1 VELILLLSAQ
11 EKIMRRALVL
21 AAAAALATIACSG
34 ESGSPSSPSG
44 PSGPSGS
51 QGTLNLRITDSP
63 FGKAKAVLVT
73 FSDVSMHRNGDW
85 KKVAFADGS
94 TTRTCDLKK
103 LENSTQDLLGTGP
116 LEAGEYTMIRLVVQ
130 SARVYLDNAAVSA
143 TPCAPSIPAPAGAVS
158 NATMPSGEVK
168 LNGSFGVAAGGATT
182 ILIDFDGES
191 SFSQTG
197 NGSYMIN
204 PVIRILSVQ

>member
-1 VELILLLSAQ
+1 VELVLLLTAQ
-11 EKIMRRALVL
+11 EKIMRRASVL
-21 AAAAALATIACSG
+21 AAAVATALSTFACSG
-34 ESGSPSSPSG
+34 ESGSPSG
-44 PSGPSGS
+44 PSAPSGS

-85 KKVAFADGS
+85 KKVPFADGS
-94 TTRTCDLKK
+94 STRTCDLKK

-116 LEAGEYTMIRLVVQ
+116 LDAGEYTMIRLVVQ

-143 TPCAPSIPAPAGAVS
+143 TPCAASIPAPAGAVS

-168 LNGSFGVAAGGATT
+168 LNGSFGVATGGATT

-204 PVIRILSVQ
+204 PVVRILSVQ

>member
-1 VELILLLSAQ
+1 
-11 EKIMRRALVL
+11 MRRASVL
-21 AAAAALATIACSG
+21 AAAAVLTTFACSG
-34 ESGSPSSPSG
+34 ESGSPSG
-44 PSGPSGS
+44 PSAPSGS

-63 FGKAKAVLVT
+63 FGRAKAVLVT

-85 KKVAFADGS
+85 KKVPFADGS
-94 TTRTCDLKK
+94 ATRTCDLKK
-103 LENSTQDLLGTGP
+103 LENSTQDVLGTGP
-116 LEAGEYTMIRLVVQ
+116 LEAGEYTMVRLVVQ
-130 SARVYLDNAAVSA
+130 SARVYLDNAAVSP
-143 TPCAPSIPAPAGAVS
+143 TPCAASIPAPAGAVS
-158 NATMPSGEVK
+158 TATMPSGEVK